1 MRKPNN
7 ISPSNMQQAHTLAV
21 VAAAA
26 MLDLHGPIT
35 TLRGVGQEKGIVGV
49 THPIS
54 RAFGQASLI
63 DSPDR
68 RADHH
73 QT

>member
-26 MLDLHGPIT
+26 MLALHDPIT
-35 TLRGVGQEKGIVGV
+35 ALRGAGQAKGIVGV
-49 THPIS
+49 THPIL

-63 DSPDR
+63 DLPDR
-68 RADHH
+68 
-73 QT
+73 